1 MEKRTLGNTDIHT
14 APIVF
19 GGNVFGWTLNKE
31 QSFEMLDE
39 IIGSGLNTIDT
50 ADVYSRWVDGNEGGE
65 SETIIGKWLKDRGTR
80 DQVNIITKVGA
91 DVGQG
96 QRDLTEKHIL
106 KAVDDSL
113 RRLQIDTIDLYLT
126 HWDDDRTPVEE
137 TLGAYGKLIEAGK
150 VRYIGAS
157 NLSPERLTASL
168 EASKRD
174 GLPRYEVF
182 QPEYNLYDRQGYEE
196 GVASICQQEGLG
208 VITYFSLA
216 SGFLSGK
223 YRSKDDLEKSARGG
237 GVKKY
242 LDDRGR
248 SILNALDELA
258 QKYHVSPAGVAL
270 AWLVNKPNVTAP
282 IASATRS
289 SHLQAFIEA
298 MQLELTTED
307 MGLLE
312 EASSYTEQA

>member
-126 HWDDDRTPVEE
+126 HWDDR
-137 TLGAYGKLIEAGK
+137 
-150 VRYIGAS
+150 
-157 NLSPERLTASL
+157 
-168 EASKRD
+168 
-174 GLPRYEVF
+174 
-182 QPEYNLYDRQGYEE
+182 
-196 GVASICQQEGLG
+196 
-208 VITYFSLA
+208 
-216 SGFLSGK
+216 
-223 YRSKDDLEKSARGG
+223 
-237 GVKKY
+237 
-242 LDDRGR
+242 
-248 SILNALDELA
+248 
-258 QKYHVSPAGVAL
+258 
-270 AWLVNKPNVTAP
+270 
-282 IASATRS
+282 
-289 SHLQAFIEA
+289 
-298 MQLELTTED
+298 
-307 MGLLE
+307 
-312 EASSYTEQA
+312 